1 MNISVHM
8 YKTFIQTIALLSLC
22 LFLNTAKAQ
31 TILISGSVSDKTT
44 KELIP
49 GAGISVK
56 GTNIG
61 TSTGQNGKFSLR
73 IREKAPFSI
82 VISFIGYARIEREIT
97 GDMSDLRIELE
108 PVAILGQEV
117 VIAASRTPER
127 ILESPVSIERI
138 GGSALKDLPAPS
150 FYDALN
156 NLKGV
161 EMSAQS
167 LTFKSVNTRGFNS
180 NSNTRFNQVVDGMDN
195 QAPGLGFSLGNIIG
209 LSVLDIDNIE
219 LLPGASSALYGANGI
234 NGTLLMT
241 SKNAF
246 DHPGVSFQLQR
257 GINHVNDSQSDVQ
270 PFTQLDVRMAKS
282 WNNRFGIKGS
292 FSFLQAKDWA
302 ANNYSNYDRADKT
315 VKPGDRNTDP
325 NYDGVNIY
333 GDEVSVNMRNVA
345 QSVLSAGK
353 AAYIA
358 QYGQATGGQVPSE
371 SQINGFLSTNSQ
383 MAPFYAG
390 INTPGLLPSQ
400 NVSRTGY
407 KESDLLS
414 YDTESIKAS
423 TALYYKLSKT
433 VMATAQFNWGSGTSV
448 YTGTDRISL
457 RNFSVAQYKLELKGE
472 DFLLKGY
479 TTQERSGDSYISSLL
494 GSYINEASKPSTTWF
509 PEYVGNYIGARL
521 SGGNDAQANAL
532 ARAAADQGRF
542 IPGTAAFETAKNQI
556 AGNTISSGVGAKF
569 DDRTNLYHYE
579 GLYNFSN
586 LLNNVVEFQVGSS
599 YRKYHLR
606 SGGTIFDDLNRKIDI
621 EEYGAFAQIGKKLFD
636 DKLKI
641 TLAGRYDKNQNFD
654 GRLTPRITGVYT
666 IAPDH
671 HIRVSYQTGYRN
683 PTTQDQ
689 YTYAVVGGGSQ
700 VLIGGLPEL
709 ISKVNLYNNKPYT
722 DVSYRAFLAAAAAG
736 NANPALLQ
744 TYDFD
749 PKGIRPESVK
759 AFELGYKA
767 LMGDKLLLD
776 AYAYFNSYKNFIT
789 SVDVY
794 QGNGDS
800 FTKFGVPVNATG
812 KVTSYG
818 GALGLD
824 YLLGKF
830 NFTGNVSYNRIGKL
844 PANYIN
850 DFNTPPYRFNLGIGN
865 KNIVK
870 NVGFNVAYR
879 WQGAFYWNSYF
890 GSGSVPAYSTM
901 DAQLNLKVP
910 SVNSMVKIG
919 GSNLFNKYY
928 NTSFGSPEIGGMY
941 YIAYVF
947 NP

>member
-1 MNISVHM
+1 M
-8 YKTFIQTIALLSLC
+8 YRFFIKTIALLGC
-22 LFLNTAKAQ
+22 YLFINTAKAQ
-31 TILISGSVSDKTT
+31 TITLSGRVLDKLTR
-44 KELIP
+44 EAIP

-56 GTNIG
+56 GKSGG
-61 TSTGQNGKFSLR
+61 TSTGGDGRFLLRTAEKTPLTLVVSFVGYTTEERQVNGSM
-73 IREKAPFSI
+73 A
-82 VISFIGYARIEREIT
+82 
-97 GDMSDLRIELE
+97 DLQIELAAA
-108 PVAILGQEV
+108 AILGQEV
-117 VIAASRTPER
+117 VISASRTPER

-138 GGSALKDLPAPS
+138 GASAIKDLPGPT

-161 EMSAQS
+161 EIATQS
-167 LTFKSVNTRGFNS
+167 LTFKSINTRGFNT
-180 NSNTRFNQVVDGMDN
+180 NSNNRFNQVVDGMDN

-209 LSVLDIDNIE
+209 LTELDVDNVE

-241 SKNAF
+241 SKNPF
-246 DHPGVSFQLQR
+246 DYPGASFQLQR

-270 PFTQLDVRMAKS
+270 PFTQLDVRLARA
-282 WNNRFGIKGS
+282 WNNKFGVKGS

-302 ANNYSNYDRADKT
+302 AANFSNYDRAGKT
-315 VKPGDRNTDP
+315 VKGGDRNSDP
-325 NYDGVNIY
+325 NYDGINVY
-333 GDEVSVNMRNVA
+333 GDEVSINMRNVA
-345 QSVLSAGK
+345 QSVLSTGR

-358 QYGQATGGQVPSE
+358 QYGQSTGGGVPTE
-371 SQINGFLSTNSQ
+371 AQINGFLSTDPQ

-390 INTPGLLPSQ
+390 ITTPGLLPSQ

-407 KESDLLS
+407 QESDLVD
-414 YDTESIKAS
+414 YNTESLKAS
-423 TALYYKLSKT
+423 GALYYKFT
-433 VMATAQFNWGSGTSV
+433 NTIQAIAQLNWGSGTSV

-457 RNFSVAQYKLELKGE
+457 RNFSVGQYKLELKGE
-472 DFLLKGY
+472 DFMLRGY

-494 GSYINEASKPSTTWF
+494 GSYINETSKASQQWF

-521 SGGNDAQANAL
+521 NGGNDAQANAL

-542 IPGTAAFETAKNQI
+542 IPGTAAFETAKNTI
-556 AGNTISSGVGAKF
+556 AGSTIATGVGAKF
-569 DDRTNLYHYE
+569 DDKTNLYHYE
-579 GLYNFSN
+579 GMYNFGN
-586 LLNNVVEFQVGSS
+586 LLNHVVDLQIGTSFRQ
-599 YRKYHLR
+599 YHLR
-606 SGGTIFDDLNRKIDI
+606 SAGTIFDDLNRKIDI
-621 EEYGAFAQIGKKLFD
+621 DEYGAFAQLGKKLFD
-636 DKLKI
+636 DRLKI
-641 TLAGRYDKNQNFD
+641 TLAGRYDKNENFR

-666 IAPDH
+666 VAPDH
-671 HIRVSYQTGYRN
+671 NIRVSYQAGYRN

-689 YTYAVVGGGSQ
+689 YTYAVVGGGTQ

-709 ISKVNLYNNKPYT
+709 ITKADLYNNKGYT
-722 DVSYRAFLAAAAAG
+722 DASYRAFLASAALG
-736 NANPALLQ
+736 TPDPTLLQ
-744 TYDFD
+744 AYTFD

-759 AFELGYKA
+759 AFEIGYKA
-767 LMGDKLLLD
+767 LMGDKLLVD

-789 SVDVY
+789 SVDLY
-794 QGNGDS
+794 QANGDA
-800 FTKFGVPVNATG
+800 FTKYGVPVNATG

-830 NFTGNVSYNRIGKL
+830 NLSGNTSYNKIGKL
-844 PANYIN
+844 PAGYIN
-850 DFNTPPYRFNLGIGN
+850 DFNTPPYRFNLGFGN

-870 NVGFNVAYR
+870 NVGFNIAYR

-890 GSGSVPAYSTM
+890 ASGQVPAYDTM
-901 DAQLNLKVP
+901 DAQVNLKIP
-910 SVNSMVKIG
+910 SVKCMLKLG

-928 NTSFGSPEIGGMY
+928 NTSIGSPEVGGMY

>member
-1 MNISVHM
+1 M
-8 YKTFIQTIALLSLC
+8 YKIFTKSFVLFGFC
-22 LFLNTAKAQ
+22 LIINSAKAQ
-31 TILISGSVSDKTT
+31 NITISGSVTDKIT
-44 KELIP
+44 KQYIP

-56 GTNIG
+56 GKNIG
-61 TSTGQNGKFSLR
+61 TSTGQSGKFYLR
-73 IREKAPFSI
+73 TAERIPFTI
-82 VISFIGYARIEREIT
+82 VISFVGYTKVEREIN
-97 GDMSDLRIELE
+97 GNIADLQIELE
-108 PVAILGQEV
+108 PTAILGQEV
-117 VIAASRTPER
+117 VISASRTPER

-138 GGSALKDLPAPS
+138 GSSAIKDLPSPS

-161 EMSAQS
+161 EVSTQS
-167 LTFKSVNTRGFNS
+167 LTFKSINTRGFNS

-209 LSVLDIDNIE
+209 LTELDVDNVE

-246 DHPGVSFQLQR
+246 DYPGVSFQLQR
-257 GINHVNDSQSDVQ
+257 GINHVSDDQSSVQ
-270 PFTQLDVRMAKS
+270 PFTQFDVRMAKS
-282 WNNRFGIKGS
+282 WNNKFGVKGS

-302 ANNYSNYDRADKT
+302 ADNYTNYDRANKT
-315 VKPGDRNTDP
+315 VKAGDRSSDP
-325 NYDGVNIY
+325 NYDGVNVY
-333 GDEVSVNMRNVA
+333 GDEVSINMRNVA
-345 QSVLSAGK
+345 QSVLSAGR
-353 AAYIA
+353 AAYIT
-358 QYGQATGGQVPSE
+358 QYGQATGGMVPTE

-390 INTPGLLPSQ
+390 VNTPGLLPSQ

-407 KESDLLS
+407 NESDLLS
-414 YDTESIKAS
+414 YNTESLKAS
-423 TALYYKLSKT
+423 AALYYKFT
-433 VMATAQFNWGSGTSV
+433 PTIMATAQINWGSGTSV

-457 RNFSVAQYKLELKGE
+457 RNFSVGQYKLELKGE
-472 DFLLKGY
+472 DFLLRGY

-494 GSYINEASKPSTTWF
+494 GSYINEASKASTTWF

-521 SGGNDAQANAL
+521 AGVSDAQANTL

-569 DDRTNLYHYE
+569 DDKTNLYHYE
-579 GLYNFSN
+579 GMYNFSN
-586 LLNNVVEFQVGSS
+586 LLNNIVEFQIGSS
-599 YRKYHLR
+599 FRKYHLR
-606 SGGTIFDDLNRKIDI
+606 SAGTIFDDLNRKIDI
-621 EEYGAFAQIGKKLFD
+621 DEYGAFAQLGKKLLD

-654 GRLTPRITGVYT
+654 GRLTPRLTGVYT

-671 HIRVSYQTGYRN
+671 NIRVSYQAGYRN

-709 ISKVNLYNNKPYT
+709 LTKVNLYNNKAFT
-722 DVSYRAFLAAAAAG
+722 DASYRAFLASAALG
-736 NANPALLQ
+736 TPNPALLQ
-744 TYDFD
+744 AYDFD

-759 AFELGYKA
+759 AFEVGYKA

-776 AYAYFNSYKNFIT
+776 AYAYHNSYQNFIT

-794 QGNGDS
+794 QNNNGS
-800 FTKFGVPVNATG
+800 FTKFGVPVNAKG
-812 KVTSYG
+812 KVTSFG

-824 YLLGKF
+824 YLLGKY
-830 NFTGNVSYNRIGKL
+830 NASGNVSYNKIDKL

-850 DFNTPPYRFNLGIGN
+850 DFNTPPYRFNLGLGN
-865 KNIVK
+865 KNIMK

-879 WQGAFYWNSYF
+879 WQGAFFWNSYF
-890 GSGSVPAYSTM
+890 GSGAVPAYNTM
-901 DAQLNLKVP
+901 DAQVNLKVP
-910 SVNSMVKIG
+910 SVNSMIKIG

-941 YIAYVF
+941 YIAYIF

>member
-1 MNISVHM
+1 M
-8 YKTFIQTIALLSLC
+8 YKTSIKIFTLAALC
-22 LFLNTAKAQ
+22 LFLSRARAQ
-31 TILISGSVSDKTT
+31 SIKVSGIVTDKTT
-44 KELIP
+44 KEFIP
-49 GAGISVK
+49 GAGITLK
-56 GTNIG
+56 GKTIG
-61 TSTGQNGKFSLR
+61 TTSGQSGKFT
-73 IREKAPFSI
+73 FSFEGKTPVTLI
-82 VISFIGYARIEREIT
+82 ISFVGYRKLEQVVT
-97 GDMSDLRIELE
+97 GNEEHLQLELE
-108 PVAILGQEV
+108 PMAILGQEV

-138 GGSALKDLPAPS
+138 GASAIKDLPGPS

-161 EMSAQS
+161 EIATQS
-167 LTFKSVNTRGFNS
+167 LTFKSINTRGFNT

-195 QAPGLGFSLGNIIG
+195 QAPGLGFSLGNIVG
-209 LSVLDIDNIE
+209 LTELDVNNIE

-246 DHPGVSFQLQR
+246 DYPGVSFQLQR
-257 GINHVNDSQSDVQ
+257 GINHVNDDQSSVQ
-270 PFTQLDVRMAKS
+270 PFTQFDVRMAKS
-282 WNNRFGIKGS
+282 WNNKFGLKGT

-302 ANNYSNYDRADKT
+302 ADNYSNYDRANRS
-315 VKPGDRNTDP
+315 VKSGDRNSDP
-325 NYDGVNIY
+325 NYDGVNSY
-333 GDEVSVNMRNVA
+333 GDEVSINMRNLA
-345 QSVLSAGK
+345 QSVLNAGR
-353 AAYIA
+353 AAYIT
-358 QYGQATGGQVPSE
+358 QYGQATGGMVPSE
-371 SQINGFLSTNSQ
+371 SQVNGFLSSNSQ
-383 MAPFYAG
+383 TAPFYAG
-390 INTPGLLPSQ
+390 LNTPGLLPNQ

-407 KESDLLS
+407 NESELLS
-414 YDTESIKAS
+414 YDTESLKAS
-423 TALYYKLSKT
+423 AALYYKITHSI
-433 VMATAQFNWGSGTSV
+433 MATAQVNWGTGTSV

-457 RNFSVAQYKLELKGE
+457 RNFSVGQYKLEVKGE
-472 DFLLKGY
+472 DFMLRGY

-494 GSYINEASKPSTTWF
+494 GSYINEASKPSQVWF

-521 SGGNDAQANAL
+521 GGLNDVQANTM

-569 DDRTNLYHYE
+569 DDRSNLYHYE
-579 GLYNFSN
+579 GMYNFNN
-586 LLNNVVEFQVGSS
+586 LFNNVVELQAGSS
-599 YRKYHLR
+599 FRKYHLR
-606 SGGTIFDDLNRKIDI
+606 SAGTIFDDLNRKIDI
-621 EEYGAFAQIGKKLFD
+621 EEYGAFAQLGKKMLN

-641 TLAGRYDKNQNFD
+641 TLAGRFDKNQNFK

-666 IAPDH
+666 LAPDH
-671 HIRVSYQTGYRN
+671 NLRISYQTGYRN

-700 VLIGGLPEL
+700 ILIGGLPEL
-709 ISKVNLYNNKPYT
+709 ITEANLYNNKAYT
-722 DVSYRAFLAAAAAG
+722 ADSYRAFLNSAAIGAP
-736 NANPALLQ
+736 NPVLLQ
-744 TYDFD
+744 AYDFD

-767 LMGDKLLLD
+767 LMGGKLLLD
-776 AYAYFNSYKNFIT
+776 AYAFYNSYKNFIT
-789 SVDVY
+789 SVDLY
-794 QGNGDS
+794 QSNGDA
-800 FTKFGVPVNATG
+800 FTKYGVPVNAQR

-818 GALGLD
+818 SALGLD
-824 YLLGKF
+824 YLMGKY
-830 NFTGNVSYNRIGKL
+830 NVSGNVSYNKIDKL

-850 DFNTPPYRFNLGIGN
+850 DFNTPPYRFNLGLGN
-865 KNIVK
+865 KNIVR
-870 NVGFNVAYR
+870 NIGFNVAYR

-890 GSGSVPAYSTM
+890 GSGAVPAYSTM
-901 DAQLNLKVP
+901 DAQVNLKVT
-910 SVNSMVKIG
+910 SVNSMIKIG

>member
-1 MNISVHM
+1 M
-8 YKTFIQTIALLSLC
+8 YKTFTKSFVLFGLC
-22 LFLNTAKAQ
+22 LIINTVKAQ
-31 TILISGSVSDKTT
+31 TINISGSVSDKTT
-44 KELIP
+44 KEFIP
-49 GAGISVK
+49 GAGISIK
-56 GTNIG
+56 GKSVG
-61 TSTGQNGKFSLR
+61 TAAGQSGKFSLR
-73 IREKAPFSI
+73 TTEKAPFTLI
-82 VISFIGYARIEREIT
+82 ISFIGYATVEKQIT
-97 GDMSDLRIELE
+97 GNTVNLAIEME
-108 PVAILGQEV
+108 PAAILGQEV
-117 VIAASRTPER
+117 VIAASKTPER

-138 GGSALKDLPAPS
+138 GGAAIKDLPGPS

-161 EMSAQS
+161 EISTQS
-167 LTFKSVNTRGFNS
+167 LTFKSINTRGFNS

-209 LSVLDIDNIE
+209 LTELDVDNIE

-241 SKNAF
+241 SKNPF

-257 GINHVNDSQSDVQ
+257 GINHVNDDQSSVQ
-270 PFTQLDVRMAKS
+270 PFTQLDVRMAKA
-282 WNNRFGIKGS
+282 WNNKFGVKGS

-302 ANNYSNYDRADKT
+302 ADNYSNYDRANRT
-315 VKPGDRNTDP
+315 VKSGDRNSDP
-325 NYDGVNIY
+325 NYDGINVY

-345 QSVLSAGK
+345 QSVLSAGREGF
-353 AAYIA
+353 IA
-358 QYGQATGGQVPSE
+358 QYGQATGGMVPTE
-371 SQINGFLSTNSQ
+371 SQINGFLSTNPQ
-383 MAPFYAG
+383 FAPFYAG
-390 INTPGLLPSQ
+390 VNTPGLLPSQ
-400 NVSRTGY
+400 SVSRTGY

-423 TALYYKLSKT
+423 GALYYRFNKT
-433 VMATAQFNWGSGTSV
+433 IQATAQVNWGSGTSV

-457 RNFSVAQYKLELKGE
+457 RNFSVGQYKLELKGE
-472 DFLLKGY
+472 DFLLRGY

-494 GSYINEASKPSTTWF
+494 GSYINEASKPSQVWF

-521 SGGNDAQANAL
+521 GGVSDAQANAM

-542 IPGTAAFETAKNQI
+542 IPGTAVFETAKNTI
-556 AGNTISSGVGAKF
+556 AGNTISSGVGARF
-569 DDRTNLYHYE
+569 DDKTNLYHYE
-579 GLYNFSN
+579 GMYNFTS
-586 LLNNVVEFQVGSS
+586 LLNDVVEFQVGTS

-621 EEYGAFAQIGKKLFD
+621 EEYGAFAQLGKKLLD

-641 TLAGRYDKNQNFD
+641 TLAARYDKNQNFD

-666 IAPDH
+666 VAPDH
-671 HIRVSYQTGYRN
+671 NIRVSYQAGYRN

-689 YTYAVVGGGSQ
+689 FTYAVVGGGSQ
-700 VLIGGLPEL
+700 ILIGGLPQL
-709 ISKVNLYNNKPYT
+709 ISKADLYNNKGYT
-722 DVSYRAFLAAAAAG
+722 DASYRAFLNSAAAG
-736 NANPALLQ
+736 TPNPVLLQ
-744 TYDFD
+744 PYTFD

-759 AFELGYKA
+759 AFEVGYKA
-767 LMGDKLLLD
+767 LMDAKLLVD
-776 AYAYFNSYKNFIT
+776 AYAYYNIYQNFIT
-789 SVDVY
+789 SVDLY
-794 QGNGDS
+794 QNSGGN
-800 FTKFGVPVNATG
+800 FIKYGVPVNATG

-824 YLLGKF
+824 YLIGKF
-830 NFTGNVSYNRIGKL
+830 NATGNVSYNKIGKL

-850 DFNTPPYRFNLGIGN
+850 DFNTPPYRFNLGLGN
-865 KNIVK
+865 KNIMK

-890 GSGSVPAYSTM
+890 ASGEVPSYNTV
-901 DAQLNLKVP
+901 DAQVNLRIP
-910 SVNSMVKIG
+910 SVNCMVKLG
-919 GSNLFNKYY
+919 GSNLLNKYY
-928 NTSFGSPEIGGMY
+928 NTSFGSPEAGAMY